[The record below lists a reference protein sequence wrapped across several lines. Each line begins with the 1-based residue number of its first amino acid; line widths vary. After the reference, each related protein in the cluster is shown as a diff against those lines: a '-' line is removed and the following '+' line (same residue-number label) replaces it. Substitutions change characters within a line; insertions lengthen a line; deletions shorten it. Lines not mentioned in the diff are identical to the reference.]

1 MSVIRVNKNK
11 DFVVMSNYHFKEK
24 EMSLKAKGLL
34 SEMLSLPDNWDYSIA
49 GLVAINKE
57 NITSIKSTLEEL
69 KKFGYLKVTKL
80 LPNETKSG
88 RIEYIYDVFEKKQE
102 GKKQGIENLGVEFL
116 YLENQQQ
123 YNINN
128 KILNNKKNNNKYIY
142 MGTYKRIKLTQEQ
155 YDKLIKEFG
164 EDYIKQIIERL
175 DEYVESNN
183 NKNKYSNYNL
193 VIRKAIRENWFKI
206 EKLPSWFNQEIK
218 KERDEL
224 TDAER
229 EWLQS
234 IK

>member
-11 DFVVMSNYHFKEK
+11 NFVVMSNYHFKEK

-102 GKKQGIENLGVEFL
+102 GEKQGIENLGVEFL